1 MLAKEQYCFTVIL
14 NYVLTLH
21 NMPFSPYQN
30 GGVSQL
36 WQMLHVEC
44 QALKGDKVLKSL
56 NVMRPNEPTSRVTV
70 LRVPGFL
77 LPQALRLPVFQQPR
91 I

>member
-1 MLAKEQYCFTVIL
+1 
-14 NYVLTLH
+14 
-21 NMPFSPYQN
+21 MPFSPYQN
-30 GGVSQL
+30 AGVSQR

-56 NVMRPNEPTSRVTV
+56 NVMRPNEPTSQVTV

-77 LPQALRLPVFQQPR
+77 LPQALQVPVFQQPR